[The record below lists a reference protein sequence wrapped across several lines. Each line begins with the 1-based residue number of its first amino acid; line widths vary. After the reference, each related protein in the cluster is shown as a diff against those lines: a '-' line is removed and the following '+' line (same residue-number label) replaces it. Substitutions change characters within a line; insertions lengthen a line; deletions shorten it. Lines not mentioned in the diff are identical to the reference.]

1 MNTARAETPSLRVLV
16 ASRPG
21 LRVLA
26 PGAALRGRDIGASTI
41 FASRRRELAGKSV
54 LIGARSQFVAAR
66 ALIELDGLAA
76 RLVICPPDF
85 SPGRLASVISQA
97 EIDAIVSDS
106 ADKDFGA
113 EREIYL
119 PEFALASA
127 WVFCENKNRTH
138 CFREGLAMPRN
149 KVQFQKGLSESAFNK
164 AYGNEEQ
171 CHAALVEWRWP
182 NGFECPDC
190 AGNAHCVVTRGMR
203 KLFQCN
209 ACRKQTSVRAG
220 TVFAASKLALR
231 LWFAAMYHLTQSK
244 QGISSLE
251 LSRRL
256 GITQNAA
263 WKMKHKLAQVMLE
276 RNATKRLKGKVQMDD
291 AYLGGER
298 SGPPGRGAVGKTP
311 FVAAVETTD
320 DGKPHRIILRRVGAF
335 SKAAL
340 RKLASTALESGA
352 EVISD
357 GLKCFAAV
365 TEAGCKHTAIVT
377 GSGPQAAKTP
387 AFKWVNTALGNIKA
401 ALVGTYRAVREK
413 HVPRYLAEFE
423 YRFNRRYDLGEMI
436 PRLAFVAI
444 RSLPMPYRL
453 LKLADSQA

>member
-1 MNTARAETPSLRVLV
+1 
-16 ASRPG
+16 
-21 LRVLA
+21 
-26 PGAALRGRDIGASTI
+26 
-41 FASRRRELAGKSV
+41 
-54 LIGARSQFVAAR
+54 
-66 ALIELDGLAA
+66 
-76 RLVICPPDF
+76 
-85 SPGRLASVISQA
+85 
-97 EIDAIVSDS
+97 
-106 ADKDFGA
+106 
-113 EREIYL
+113 
-119 PEFALASA
+119 
-127 WVFCENKNRTH
+127 
-138 CFREGLAMPRN
+138 MPRN